1 MANSISV
8 VIPVYNAR
16 PFLRQAVGSV
26 LEERDRLCDIVLV
39 DDGSTDGSGDICDQL
54 RRECDR
60 IKVIHQENA
69 GQHIA
74 RLNGACAAGGEYVM
88 FLDSDDFFVNHP
100 LAELNRLIETWAP
113 DVVLFNM
120 SYSPAGDKPIH
131 SYTLSEGL
139 LEAKELEHVKELL
152 LTTDRMNHL
161 CTKLYKRDI
170 VIRQFGKR
178 INDQIRIGEDLV
190 QNLYIFGHVSRVCYT
205 PKIFYYY
212 RQQETSITHTHA
224 FDYSEAEYVYRCRV
238 EAMDA
243 WEKTELLPIIQRN
256 FIKRV
261 SYNIVNSVS
270 NGIGHTQKI
279 ASAIKESV
287 VFDDCF
293 RAVKKDVSAKTR
305 AVIFLIKD
313 TPVSFAYP
321 ILRIA
326 GMHSGDG

>member
-54 RRECDR
+54 RQECDLV
-60 IKVIHQENA
+60 KVIHQENA

-100 LAELNRLIETWAP
+100 LAELNGIIETWAP

-131 SYTLSEGL
+131 SYALSEGL
-139 LEAKELEHVKELL
+139 LEAKELEQVKELL

-178 INDQIRIGEDLV
+178 INDRIRIGEDLV
-190 QNLYIFGHVSRVCYT
+190 QNLYIFGHVSSVCYT

-212 RQQETSITHTHA
+212 RQQDASITHTHA
-224 FDYSEAEYVYRCRV
+224 FVYTEAEYVYRCRL
-238 EAMDA
+238 EAMEA
-243 WEKTELLPIIQRN
+243 WGKRDLLPVIRKN

-261 SYNIVNSVS
+261 SYNIVNSAS
-270 NGIGHTQKI
+270 DGLGPIKKI
-279 ASAIKESV
+279 AASIKESA
-287 VFDDCF
+287 VFDECF
-293 RAVKKDVSAKTR
+293 RDAKKSVSAKTR
-305 AVIFLIKD
+305 AVIFLVKD
-313 TPVSFAYP
+313 TPLSFAYP